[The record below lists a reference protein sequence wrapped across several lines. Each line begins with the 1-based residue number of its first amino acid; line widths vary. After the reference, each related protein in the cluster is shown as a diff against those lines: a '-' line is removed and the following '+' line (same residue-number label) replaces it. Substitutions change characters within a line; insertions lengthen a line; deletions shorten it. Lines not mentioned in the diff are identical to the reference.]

1 MAVQRPPEKPRLQ
14 PGHPNGDAVHAL
26 LVAAAQ
32 IGLSLQESQ
41 GAVTDLGAL
50 LARLSET
57 LATLQAS
64 SGSRDP
70 TERAVLGQLQGDI
83 FKGIQ
88 QLQFYDRMVQHLT
101 HIQRYV
107 IEAAD
112 ELGAVPAGA
121 LEPAA
126 WEEMHARLRKRLIS
140 DEQRSLLDLF
150 LMPDIPIRAS
160 AQAPPAEYSDPGSFE
175 MF

>member
-1 MAVQRPPEKPRLQ
+1 MQ

-32 IGLSLQESQ
+32 MGLSLRESQESV
-41 GAVTDLGAL
+41 ADLGAL
-50 LARLSET
+50 LARLAET
-57 LATLQAS
+57 LATLQAAP
-64 SGSRDP
+64 GDRNP
-70 TERAVLGQLQGDI
+70 TEREMLGQLQGGI

-126 WEEMHARLRKRLIS
+126 WVELHARLRKRLIS

-150 LMPDIPIRAS
+150 LMPDRPLRVS
-160 AQAPPAEYSDPGSFE
+160 AEAPRAEYSAPGSFE